1 MLLGDIVAFSAR
13 KAPDAPALHY
23 ADRTV
28 TFAELLG
35 RLHRVANALTGL
47 AAPGDRIAVLAE
59 NRLEYIDLYYGVP
72 AAGMGLA
79 VLNYRLNTRE
89 LVKIIDDA
97 GATVLFTEPEHL
109 ERVREV
115 RHELTSVR
123 HVIVMGP
130 TELAS
135 DGLRDDELTYD
146 DVVGAAADTAPTAAV
161 DPGSMAWLIYTSGTT
176 GMPKGAMLSH
186 RSLLAAVCNSAIG
199 WDSSPNEVALFPW
212 PLCHVAGYS
221 ILGSHLKGN
230 PVVLMRA
237 YEPEAFLAHIER
249 FGVTSTSLAPTML
262 NMLLDHPAIERYDTS
277 SIRRLGY
284 GAAAMPA
291 EVLRKAMARFP
302 DAGFGTGFGM
312 TELSGNVFHLNA
324 EAHRRALETGSEV
337 LRSVG
342 RQLPLSCVRIVDD
355 AMNDVPVGE
364 VGELVVRGD
373 QVLVGYWNRPEATA
387 EAFAGGW
394 FHTGD
399 LGRWDA
405 EGNAYIVDRKK
416 DMIITGGENVYSREV
431 EEVLYQ
437 HPAVVEAA
445 VIGVPDVHW
454 GENVVAVI
462 QRRPGHG
469 VTAEEIVAHC
479 RSQLAGYKKPKQ
491 VVFTDD
497 ALPRNAAGKILK
509 RDLRER
515 LAAGTLTPSS

>member
-1 MLLGDIVAFSAR
+1 MLLSDIVAFMAR

-23 ADRTV
+23 GDATMS
-28 TFAELLG
+28 FAELLA
-35 RLHRVANALTGL
+35 RLHRVANALGDL
-47 AAPGDRIAVLAE
+47 ARPGDRIAVLAE

-72 AAGMGLA
+72 AAGMGLT

-89 LVKIIDDA
+89 LVKIVNDA
-97 GATVLFTEPEHL
+97 GASVLFTEPEHL
-109 ERVREV
+109 DRVREV
-115 RHELTSVR
+115 RDELTTVR
-123 HVIVMGP
+123 HVVVMGGSGP
-130 TELAS
+130 EP
-135 DGLRDDELTYD
+135 TYD
-146 DVVGAAADTAPTAAV
+146 DVVGAAADSAPTVEV

-199 WDSSPNEVALFPW
+199 WDSSPVEVALFPW

-221 ILGSHLKGN
+221 ILGSHLKGH

-249 FGVTSTSLAPTML
+249 FRVTSTSLAPTML

-277 SIRRLGY
+277 SIRRIGY

-291 EVLRKAMARFP
+291 EVLRKAMIRFP

-324 EAHRRALETGSEV
+324 EAHQRALAEGSDV

-355 AMNDVPVGE
+355 EMNDVPVGA
-364 VGELVVRGD
+364 VGELVVQGD
-373 QVLVGYWNRPEATA
+373 QVLIGYWNRPEATA

-454 GENVVAVI
+454 GENVVAVV
-462 QRRPGHG
+462 QRRPGHT

-497 ALPRNAAGKILK
+497 PLPRNAAGKILK
-509 RDLRER
+509 RELREQVGSGA
-515 LAAGTLTPSS
+515 LGSSI

>member
-1 MLLGDIVAFSAR
+1 MLLSDIVAFSAR

-23 ADRTV
+23 GEATV
-28 TFAELLG
+28 TFAELQA
-35 RLHRVANALTGL
+35 RIHRVASAV
-47 AAPGDRIAVLAE
+47 AARSAPGDRVAVLAE

-72 AAGMGLA
+72 AAGRALA
-79 VLNYRLNTRE
+79 VLNYRLNIRE

-97 GATVLFTEPEHL
+97 GASVLFTEPEHL
-109 ERVREV
+109 ERVRAV
-115 RHELTSVR
+115 RDELTSVR
-123 HVIVMGP
+123 HVIVMGGSGPEP
-130 TELAS
+130 TF
-135 DGLRDDELTYD
+135 DE
-146 DVVGAAADTAPTAAV
+146 VVGAAPADPPTEAV

-186 RSLLAAVCNSAIG
+186 RSLLAAVCNTAIG
-199 WDSSPNEVALFPW
+199 WDSGAHEVALFPW

-262 NMLLDHPAIERYDTS
+262 NMLLDHPTFDRYDTS
-277 SIRRLGY
+277 SVRRIGY

-291 EVLRKAMARFP
+291 EVLRRAMGRFP
-302 DAGFGTGFGM
+302 HAGFGTGFGM

-324 EAHRRALETGSEV
+324 DAHRRALEDDSEV

-355 AMNDVPVGE
+355 AMRDVAVGE

-373 QVLVGYWNRPEATA
+373 QVLLGYWNRPEATE

-405 EGNAYIVDRKK
+405 DGNAYIVDRKK

-445 VIGVPDVHW
+445 VIGVPDLHW

-462 QRRPGHG
+462 QRRPGH
-469 VTAEEIVAHC
+469 VVSADEIVAHC

-491 VVFTDD
+491 VVFTDEP
-497 ALPRNAAGKILK
+497 LPRNAAGKILK
-509 RDLRER
+509 RDLREQVASG
-515 LAAGTLTPSS
+515 LLVPSP